1 MLLFGGRSHLS
12 FKKKIFTRT
21 HSNHRIP
28 INKTFKYSGTR
39 SIFFLH
45 FYPLVFFPSQALN
58 NTGYRFNIRHSLIL
72 KTLTF
77 LKTVLIHNF
86 KSL

>member
-39 SIFFLH
+39 SIFFYT
-45 FYPLVFFPSQALN
+45 F
-58 NTGYRFNIRHSLIL
+58 
-72 KTLTF
+72 TL
-77 LKTVLIHNF
+77 
-86 KSL
+86 